1 MIRRMEGTPARI
13 AAARIV
19 PLLAMLLT
27 ACAGDGYG
35 DLREFMKKTEA
46 SLPHHI
52 DPLPAA
58 KVYEPFEYDGFAL
71 PDPFRPRALRA
82 EGATP
87 TGLNAP
93 DTKRNRDVL
102 ERFPL
107 DALRLVG
114 VLQQQ
119 GRIFAL
125 IKADGTLYRVKTGDH
140 LGLDYGTV
148 TAISETEVALHET
161 VQDAAGEWTLRQAKL
176 QLVEGA
182 QEIRK

>member
-1 MIRRMEGTPARI
+1 MMRDLIP
-13 AAARIV
+13 AARRLT
-19 PLLAMLLT
+19 PLLALLLA

-35 DLREFMKKTEA
+35 DLRDFMKKTEA

-58 KVYEPFEYDGFAL
+58 KVYEPFEYNGFAL
-71 PDPFRPRALRA
+71 ADPFRPRTLRA
-82 EGATP
+82 EGSAP

-93 DTKRNRDVL
+93 DTKRARDVL
-102 ERFPL
+102 ERYPL

-114 VLQQQ
+114 MLQQKGQ
-119 GRIFAL
+119 TYAL
-125 IKADGTLYRVKTGDH
+125 IKAEGTLYRVKTGDH

-148 TAISETEVALHET
+148 TAISETEIALRET

-176 QLVEGA
+176 QLAEGA
-182 QEIRK
+182 QENRK